1 MGKAS
6 KWFRGLLGLKKPDP
20 KPDSDPKPPSKRI
33 WSFAKPHREKP
44 PHRSQHT
51 TVAPTGFA
59 DEGASR
65 HAAAVAAATAAVA
78 EAAVAAAQAAA
89 AVVQLTS
96 GAGASC
102 SAAHVS
108 QRAAGYGGRDE
119 WAAVKIQSHFR
130 AYLARRALRA
140 LKALVKLQ
148 ALAKGY
154 LWRKQFAEYLQQ
166 MQAIARAQERARA
179 GRILNYETSQSS
191 TKSSS
196 FNNYNSPATSE
207 KHQHLTTIKR
217 NITRK
222 SEGSTGSSNNNHRTS
237 LKSNERQQGS
247 SSFTRIV
254 PMDDDKNDKILE
266 VDSVKVK
273 HVPTT
278 PLKYYYS
285 GHLHSPNEA
294 QSFSSPFKY
303 SHDQLEETNSPLNYS
318 ASSVGGSSK
327 RAHQITPTKSD
338 GSKSYSSV
346 YLDHPNYMAY
356 TESSKAKVRSMSAPK
371 QRPAQYERS
380 SSASRN
386 SEFGNNSINHNY
398 SYNYNESRVSGVQ
411 RASALHTNFT
421 SKAYPGS
428 GRLDRLGMPVRDVS
442 SFSGSHWHRY

>member
-6 KWFRGLLGLKKPDP
+6 KWFRSLLGLKKPDP
-20 KPDSDPKPPSKRI
+20 KPDPDPKPQSKRI
-33 WSFAKPHREKP
+33 WSFAKPHRGKA

-51 TVAPTGFA
+51 TVAPTVFD

-89 AVVQLTS
+89 AVVKLTG
-96 GAGASC
+96 GAGGGASC

-108 QRAAGYGGRDE
+108 QAGAGNGLRDE

-179 GRILNYETSQSS
+179 GRALNSETSQSS

-196 FNNYNSPATSE
+196 FNNYNSPVTPE
-207 KHQHLTTIKR
+207 KHQPLTTIKR
-217 NITRK
+217 SVTRK
-222 SEGSTGSSNNNHRTS
+222 SDGSTGSNNNRTS

-254 PMDDDKNDKILE
+254 PMDEYKTDKILE
-266 VDSVKVK
+266 VDTVKVK
-273 HVPTT
+273 PHVPTT
-278 PLKYYYS
+278 PPKYYYS

-303 SHDQLEETNSPLNYS
+303 SHDQLDETNSPLNYS
-318 ASSVGGSSK
+318 VSSVGGSSK
-327 RAHQITPTKSD
+327 RVQITPTKSD
-338 GSKSYSSV
+338 GSKSYSSG

-371 QRPAQYERS
+371 QRPAEYERS

-386 SEFGNNSINHNY
+386 SEFGNNSINYN
-398 SYNYNESRVSGVQ
+398 YNYNESKVSGVQ